1 MFRVIKVY
9 GKLAKHVGQRS
20 FKAAVKSPAE
30 AIRFLLANFPDLRG
44 VMSEGDY
51 KISVGRSELEIGDH
65 PEYIHLPSASFE
77 PIRIIPVIAGAQGG
91 TGKILAGV
99 GLIAAAILLAPVGGG
114 FLGLGQSALGA
125 IGPFAGGL
133 TQGFILGS
141 AASTAIGAVGAAL
154 VLGGVAQLMTPT
166 PKLTETNSRGI
177 DQESDPRRSFSFSGV
192 QNVSRQGVP
201 VPVIYGEVF
210 TGSVVITAS
219 LNVEE
224 VTG

>member
-77 PIRIIPVIAGAQGG
+77 PIRIIPVIAGAGGG

-99 GLIAAAILLAPVGGG
+99 GLIAASFLFPGAGLFGATSFFGGT
-114 FLGLGQSALGA
+114 AV
-125 IGPFAGGL
+125 AGGIL
-133 TQGFILGS
+133 TGIGTAVS
-141 AASTAIGAVGAAL
+141 AIGASL

-166 PKLTETNSRGI
+166 PKLGETNSRGV

-201 VPVIYGEVF
+201 IPLIYGEVF
-210 TGSVVITAS
+210 TGSVVVTAS

>member
-9 GKLAKHVGQRS
+9 GKLAKHVGQQS

-51 KISVGRSELEIGDH
+51 KISVGRSELEIGDY

-77 PIRIIPVIAGAQGG
+77 PIRIIPVIAGAGGG

-99 GLIAAAILLAPVGGG
+99 GLIAASFLFPGAGLFGATSFFGGT
-114 FLGLGQSALGA
+114 AV
-125 IGPFAGGL
+125 AGGIL
-133 TQGFILGS
+133 TGIGTAVS
-141 AASTAIGAVGAAL
+141 AIGASL

-166 PKLTETNSRGI
+166 PKLGETNSRGV

-201 VPVIYGEVF
+201 IPLIYGEVF
-210 TGSVVITAS
+210 TGSVVVTAS

>member
-30 AIRFLLANFPDLRG
+30 AVRFLLANFPSLRG
-44 VMSEGDY
+44 VLSEGDY
-51 KISVGRSELEIGDH
+51 KVSVGRSELEIGDH
-65 PEYIHLPSASFE
+65 PEYIHFPAAPFE
-77 PIRIIPVIAGAQGG
+77 PIRIIPVIAGAGGG

-99 GLIAAAILLAPVGGG
+99 GLIALAVLAAPVGGG
-114 FLGLGQSALGA
+114 FLGLGQGAFGA
-125 IGPFAGGL
+125 IGPFATGL
-133 TQGFILGS
+133 HTGFTLGA
-141 AASTAIGAVGAAL
+141 AASSAIGAIGAAM
-154 VLGGVAQLMTPT
+154 VIGGVAQLISPT
-166 PKLTETNSRGI
+166 PKLGGANIRGVDDET
-177 DQESDPRRSFSFSGV
+177 DPRRSFSFSGV
-192 QNVSRQGVP
+192 QNVTRQGVP
-201 VPVIYGEVF
+201 VPIIYGEVF